1 MKVIKHRCFLK
12 LDKIA
17 LQKCKKSSFRIKR
30 FSSLY
35 YYVTVRSG
43 PCCCVTNHLRSQWL
57 KTTAI
62 ILFTL
67 SVFVVRNLE
76 RPGWSGS
83 GAKQWL
89 ELEHRG
95 WSTSAWGSP
104 LFLPVSVSLSLQ
116 GLKASPLIS
125 SYGLVWASSQNG
137 DLREVH
143 LFICLKKFSRMVLFH
158 SYNKAYKVEA
168 VLPL

>member
-76 RPGWSGS
+76 RPRWSGS

-104 LFLPVSVSLSLQ
+104 LFLSVSTGSQ
-116 GLKASPLIS
+116 GVSFDLFI
-125 SYGLVWASSQNG
+125 WASLGFLTKWRSQGSPSLYVAEKVFKNG
-137 DLREVH
+137 
-143 LFICLKKFSRMVLFH
+143 FI
-158 SYNKAYKVEA
+158 
-168 VLPL
+168 PLLQ